1 MLLGQPK
8 IVTLPLTLNF
18 LKKKTDK
25 ESLKTEKPQNE
36 IYWYQLY
43 PFQIPQ
49 IRFQIYQKTLIT
61 VLKKRQT

>member
-36 IYWYQLY
+36 IYWYQL
-43 PFQIPQ
+43 
-49 IRFQIYQKTLIT
+49 
-61 VLKKRQT
+61 

>member
-18 LKKKTDK
+18 LKKTTDK
-25 ESLKTEKPQNE
+25 KSLKTEKPQNE
-36 IYWYQLY
+36 IYGYQLQ

-49 IRFQIYQKTLIT
+49 IRI
-61 VLKKRQT
+61 